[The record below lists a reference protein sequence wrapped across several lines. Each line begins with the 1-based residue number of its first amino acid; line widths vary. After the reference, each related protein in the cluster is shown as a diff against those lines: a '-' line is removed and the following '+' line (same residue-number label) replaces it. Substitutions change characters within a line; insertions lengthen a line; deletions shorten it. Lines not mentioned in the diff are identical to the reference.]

1 VIRVIPAH
9 RAVAHI
15 AAAHLSRTISDHLWR
30 IGMGTTLFGTRR
42 ARATLAGI
50 ALALLAMPIV
60 AAADA
65 SVSTSPA
72 CSARDLQVI
81 TLIEDHGRADDMAPE
96 RLAKAAMSMML
107 AREVCDAG
115 RTQEAL
121 AVYDSIIGS
130 LGAMVSQRPN

>member
-1 VIRVIPAH
+1 
-9 RAVAHI
+9 
-15 AAAHLSRTISDHLWR
+15 
-30 IGMGTTLFGTRR
+30 MGTTLLRTGRMHV
-42 ARATLAGI
+42 ALAGI
-50 ALALLAMPIV
+50 TLVLSAFPVV
-60 AAADA
+60 ASAEP
-65 SVSTSPA
+65 STSPLCA
-72 CSARDLQVI
+72 ARDLQVI
-81 TLIEDHGRADDMAPE
+81 TLIEEHGGADDMAPE